1 MSETSARAIRCARA
15 LGSREPKTGAGAA
28 PATVGV
34 GGPDRSCVAPPP
46 GAAPCAAGADGPDAR
61 GAGGAGGAGGLGGAA
76 GAGAD
81 GAACT
86 AGCGAGGAVG
96 CGRTGDCGCAGAAC
110 AGAGCAD
117 PAAGSVAWGCAAGA
131 VCTACCAG
139 ADAAALATVG
149 AVCADCADCAKG
161 ACAAPLRAPLRV
173 TANVAL
179 QRAQRARTPAAGTR
193 AGSTRN
199 TVSQL
204 GQRMFIA
211 PSKPLTH
218 LRWPASGHRIL
229 RHPTGGRPRRQNRA
243 VSWRTSSSRLPVH

>member
-34 GGPDRSCVAPPP
+34 GGPDRSCAAPPP
-46 GAAPCAAGADGPDAR
+46 GAAPCAGGADGACAR
-61 GAGGAGGAGGLGGAA
+61 GAAWGAGGAGRAA

-81 GAACT
+81 GAAWA
-86 AGCGAGGAVG
+86 AGGGAGGGVGAGCARCAGPAVCAGGCAGAEAIAVVTAGAVG
-96 CGRTGDCGCAGAAC
+96 LGAACAGAAC
-110 AGAGCAD
+110 AG
-117 PAAGSVAWGCAAGA
+117 
-131 VCTACCAG
+131 
-139 ADAAALATVG
+139 
-149 AVCADCADCAKG
+149 
-161 ACAAPLRAPLRV
+161 AAPLRAPLRV

-218 LRWPASGHRIL
+218 LRWPVSGHRIL